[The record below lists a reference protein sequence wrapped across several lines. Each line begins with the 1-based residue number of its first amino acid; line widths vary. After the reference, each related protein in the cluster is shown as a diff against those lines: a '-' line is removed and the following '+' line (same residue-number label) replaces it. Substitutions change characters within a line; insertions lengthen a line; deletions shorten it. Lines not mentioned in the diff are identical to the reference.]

1 MSKIRPLMVCA
12 ALALILLRSTT
23 ACAADAG
30 CQPTTDAM
38 KKYAAVPSHLYITT
52 IAQYNGGKPKTS
64 EMITVGGVTYVGTD
78 GKWIRSKVTPQDI
91 LNDQK
96 DEEEQVKDTCRYLR
110 DESVNGEAAAVYSV
124 HSESPDDRVNHQIW
138 ISKSK
143 GLPLKQ
149 KTDIDVGGA
158 MGKSHKSLRYE
169 YSNVHPPSL

>member
-1 MSKIRPLMVCA
+1 MSKIRPLMVCS
-12 ALALILLRSTT
+12 ALSLTLLHATPAR
-23 ACAADAG
+23 AADAG

-52 IAQYNGGKPKTS
+52 IAQYNGGKPESS
-64 EMITVGGVTYVGTD
+64 EMITVGGVTYVGSD
-78 GKWIRSKVTPQDI
+78 GKWIRSKFTPQDVM
-91 LNDQK
+91 NDQK
-96 DEEEQVKDTCRYLR
+96 DQEEQVKDTCRYLH

-124 HSESPDDRVNHQIW
+124 HSESPDDHINHQIW

-149 KTDIDVGGA
+149 ETDIDVGGA

-169 YSNVHPPSL
+169 YNNVHPPNP